1 MIGTLA
7 LGLVLALALGMLAQK
22 IKLSPLVGYL
32 LAGIL
37 AARPW
42 WGLTDDP
49 HEVMHEFAA
58 IGEVLLLFGVG
69 LHFHFKDLLAVRKIA
84 VPGSLM
90 CMFMWTGCGALVY
103 YTLADSAD
111 AVAALLFGMCVC
123 VSSTVVLTRVLEDSK
138 LLHTPSGHTAVGWLV
153 MEDIFTIVLLVLLPA
168 VFIMPEGGT
177 KAVFCADDL
186 WSALWG
192 MTWKLALMVFCVA
205 VLGKYVISK
214 VLTFVARS
222 NSNELF
228 TLAVLTC
235 ALGVAVLSSE
245 VFNASLVFGAFLS
258 GMVVGQSKFASRA
271 ASDALPMRDAFAVL
285 FFVSVGMGFDAPM
298 LLDHWPLAVG
308 TLLLTLL
315 FKPLSAYGVIRLLRR
330 PGSLGVVVGTSLSQ
344 IGEFSF
350 ILAALAAG
358 DRFGLL
364 PPEAVNVITGVA
376 IITITLN
383 VMLFRHVPAIIK
395 KMEDRGIGMAAAD
408 NSAVPAPSEEKDRV
422 IVVGYG
428 PCGQIITEILE
439 EYHLEV
445 IVLELNIDTVTQLT
459 AKGIHAMHGDAR
471 LHTILRLAG
480 AEHAKAIIVTAAY
493 APAAEIAAAARD
505 VNEHIAVLAH
515 TTYMRQAHG
524 MRQNGAQ
531 IVVSGEEEVALTLSS
546 MLLRGL
552 GATEEQVQKS
562 RAQNRQ
568 KLTGNDP
575 YAVQKFINP

>member
-1 MIGTLA
+1 MISILA
-7 LGLVLALALGMLAQK
+7 LGLVLALALGMLAQR

-42 WGLTDDP
+42 WGFEEPP
-49 HEVMHEFAA
+49 HHVMHEFAQ

-69 LHFHFKDLLAVRKIA
+69 LHFHFKDLLSVRKVAI
-84 VPGSLM
+84 PGSLI
-90 CMFMWTGCGALVY
+90 CMTMWTGCGALVY
-103 YTLADSAD
+103 HLLIPEADW
-111 AVAALLFGMCVC
+111 VAALLFGMCIC

-177 KAVFCADDL
+177 RAVFCTDDL
-186 WSALWG
+186 WGALWD
-192 MTWKLALMVFCVA
+192 MSWKLCLMVFCIA
-205 VLGKYVISK
+205 FLGKHVISR

-235 ALGVAVLSSE
+235 ALGIAVLATE
-245 VFNASLVFGAFLS
+245 VFNASMVFGAFLS

-285 FFVSVGMGFDAPM
+285 FFVSVGMGFDLPM
-298 LLDHWPLAVG
+298 LLEYWPLALG
-308 TLLLTLL
+308 TLGLTLL
-315 FKPLSAYGVIRLLRR
+315 FKPLSAYGVIRLLKR

-358 DRFGLL
+358 PGFGLL
-364 PPEAVNVITGVA
+364 PPAAVNVITGVA
-376 IITITLN
+376 IITITIN
-383 VMLFRHVPAIIK
+383 VACFRFVPALIR
-395 KMEDRGIGMAAAD
+395 KMEDRGIGLTPAD
-408 NSAVPAPSEEKDRV
+408 NSAIPTPTEEKDRV

-428 PCGQIITEILE
+428 PCGNIITGILQE
-439 EYHLEV
+439 HNLEV
-445 IVLELNIDTVTQLT
+445 IVLEMNIDTITRLQQQ
-459 AKGIHAMHGDAR
+459 GIHAMHGDAR

-480 AEHAKAIIVTAAY
+480 AEHAKAIIITAAG
-493 APAAEIAAAARD
+493 APAAEISTTARD
-505 VNEHIAVLAH
+505 VNPKIAVLAH
-515 TTYMRQAHG
+515 TTYMRNAQA
-524 MRQNGAQ
+524 MRNDGAQ
-531 IVVSGEEEVALTLSS
+531 IVISGEEEVALTLSS

-552 GATEEQVQKS
+552 GATEEQIQRA
-562 RAQNRQ
+562 RAQNRE
-568 KLTGNDP
+568 KLTGTPQDILVN
-575 YAVQKFINP
+575 IL

>member
-7 LGLVLALALGMLAQK
+7 LGLVLALALGMLAQR

-32 LAGIL
+32 LAGML
-37 AARPW
+37 AAQPW

-49 HEVMHEFAA
+49 HAVMHEFAS

-69 LHFHFKDLLAVRKIA
+69 LHFHFKDLLAVRKVA

-90 CMFMWTGCGALVY
+90 CMTMWTGCGAVVYHALVPG
-103 YTLADSAD
+103 ADW
-111 AVAALLFGMCVC
+111 VAALLFGMCVC

-168 VFIMPEGGT
+168 VFVMPEGGT
-177 KAVFCADDL
+177 QAVFCADDL

-192 MTWKLALMVFCVA
+192 MVWKLALMVFLVA
-205 VLGKYVISK
+205 FLGKYVISK

-235 ALGVAVLSSE
+235 ALGVAVLSAE
-245 VFNASLVFGAFLS
+245 VFNASMVFGAFLS

-271 ASDALPMRDAFAVL
+271 ASDAWPMRDAFAVL
-285 FFVSVGMGFDAPM
+285 FFVSVGMGFDAAM
-298 LLDHWPLAVG
+298 LWEHWPLALG
-308 TLLLTLL
+308 TLGLTLVL
-315 FKPLSAYGVIRLLRR
+315 KPLSAYGVIRLLRR

-350 ILAALAAG
+350 ILAALAASS
-358 DRFGLL
+358 RFGLL
-364 PPEAVNVITGVA
+364 PKEAVNVITGVA

-383 VMLFRHVPAIIK
+383 VALFRFVPALIR
-395 KMEDRGIGMAAAD
+395 KMEDKGIGMSPAD
-408 NSAVPAPSEEKDRV
+408 ASSLPLPSEEKDRV
-422 IVVGYG
+422 IVVGFG
-428 PCGQIITEILE
+428 PCGKIIYRILHE
-439 EYHLEV
+439 HHLEV
-445 IVLELNIDTVTQLT
+445 IVLEMNVDTVTHL
-459 AKGIHAMHGDAR
+459 ASKGIPAMHGDAR

-480 AEHAKAIIVTAAY
+480 AEKAKAIIITAAG
-493 APAAEIAAAARD
+493 APAAEISAAARD
-505 VNEHIAVLAH
+505 VNPDIAVLAH
-515 TTYMRQAHG
+515 TTYMRNARH
-524 MRQNGAQ
+524 MRKQGAQ

-552 GATEEQVQKS
+552 GATEEQIQKA
-562 RAQNRQ
+562 RAENRE
-568 KLTGNDP
+568 KLTGNKRD
-575 YAVQKFINP
+575 ALVSLL

>member
-7 LGLVLALALGMLAQK
+7 LGLVLALILGMIAQR

-32 LAGIL
+32 VAGIL
-37 AARPW
+37 AAQPW
-42 WGLTDDP
+42 WGITDDP
-49 HEVMHEFAA
+49 HKVMHEFAS

-69 LHFHFKDLLAVRKIA
+69 LHFHFKDLLAVRKVA

-90 CMFMWTGCGALVY
+90 CMTMWTGCGALVY
-103 YTLADSAD
+103 HLLTPGADW
-111 AVAALLFGMCVC
+111 VAALLFGMCVC

-153 MEDIFTIVLLVLLPA
+153 MEDIFTIVLLVVLPA
-168 VFIMPEGGT
+168 VFLMPEGGD

-192 MTWKLALMVFCVA
+192 MTWKLALMVICVA
-205 VLGKYVISK
+205 FLGKYVISR
-214 VLTFVARS
+214 VLTFVARN

-235 ALGVAVLSSE
+235 ALGIAVLSSE
-245 VFNASLVFGAFLS
+245 VFNASMVFGAFLS

-285 FFVSVGMGFDAPM
+285 FFVSVGMGFDAPK
-298 LLDHWPLAVG
+298 LLEYWPLALG
-308 TLLLTLL
+308 TLGLTLL
-315 FKPLSAYGVIRLLRR
+315 FKPISAYFIIRVLRR
-330 PGSLGVVVGTSLSQ
+330 PGSLGVVVGTALSQ

-350 ILAALAAG
+350 ILAALAASPS
-358 DRFGLL
+358 FNLL
-364 PPEAVNVITGVA
+364 PREAVNVITGVA

-383 VMLFRHVPAIIK
+383 VALFRFVPAMIR
-395 KMEDRGIGMAAAD
+395 KMDAKGIGLNPAD
-408 NSAVPAPSEEKDRV
+408 SSAIPEPSEEKDRV

-428 PCGQIITEILE
+428 PCGEIISDILIEYNLEI
-439 EYHLEV
+439 V
-445 IVLELNIDTVTQLT
+445 VLEMNIDTVTRLT

-480 AEHAKAIIVTAAY
+480 AEHAKAIIVTAAG

-505 VNEHIAVLAH
+505 VNPHISVMAH
-515 TTYMRQAHG
+515 TTYMRNARQ
-524 MRQNGAQ
+524 MRNRGAQ

-546 MLLRGL
+546 ILLRRL
-552 GATEEQVQKS
+552 GATEEQIQKA
-562 RAQNRQ
+562 RAENCAR
-568 KLTGNDP
+568 LTGCKKHG
-575 YAVQKFINP
+575 ACA